1 MKPTTTQ
8 LFLLAMITSSGTLA
22 GDCDWTPMGTGVG
35 PAAYATAVLSNG
47 NPVFGGSINGASGA
61 FVDHIVIWD
70 GTGWVEPGG
79 GVDGFVRTI
88 LALPDGGMIAGGQ
101 FHQAGQV
108 SAGLIAKW
116 DGTEWSALGLG
127 LDAGSCRALLQ
138 TNDGDIIAAGSFL
151 QADEQPAWGIAK
163 WDGTQWT
170 KLGNNTIG
178 GGFAGWFTPEPSPT
192 MALDLAE
199 LPNGDIVACG
209 NFTEVDGMPIRGI
222 ARWDGNQWHPLGTGT
237 SYVARAMTLLP
248 NGDLMVTG
256 TFAQAGGVD
265 CNGIA
270 IWDGTSWSAV
280 GEGFNGINQRSPWDL
295 ETTPDGKVILSGAF
309 DQIDSVPAN
318 NIALYDPASGT
329 WAPIGTGMAL
339 RIQTSVWDVAVD
351 PDGVIYAGGQF
362 ISAGGNSDAWNVAK
376 FDCNLAC
383 LADLTGDGQLDFFDV
398 SAFLNAF
405 TSSEPSADF
414 TGDGTWDFFDV
425 SAFLNAFNQG
435 CP

>member
-1 MKPTTTQ
+1 MKIRTHTIALTTTI
-8 LFLLAMITSSGTLA
+8 LTATALA
-22 GDCDWTPMGTGVG
+22 GDCDWSPLGTGFG

-47 NPVFGGSINGASGA
+47 NPVFGGSINGAGGE

-70 GTGWVEPGG
+70 GTGWIEPGG

-101 FHQAGQV
+101 FFQAGQV

-116 DGTEWSALGLG
+116 DGTEWSPLGLG
-127 LDAGSCRALLQ
+127 LDAGSCRALLR

-151 QADEQPAWGIAK
+151 QADNLPAWGIAK

-170 KLGNNTIG
+170 KMGDNTLG
-178 GGFAGWFTPEPSPT
+178 GGFSGYFTPEPSPT
-192 MALDLAE
+192 IAYDLE
-199 LPNGDIVACG
+199 EMPNGDIIACG

-222 ARWDGNQWHPLGTGT
+222 ARWDGNQWHPLGTGL
-237 SYVARAMTLLP
+237 SNVPRAMTLLP
-248 NGDLMVTG
+248 NGDLMVAG
-256 TFAQAGGVD
+256 VFGEAGGVA

-270 IWDGTSWSAV
+270 VWNGTSWSAV
-280 GEGFNGINQRSPWDL
+280 GDGFNGINQRSPWDL
-295 ETTPDGKVILSGAF
+295 ETTAQGKVIMSGAF
-309 DQIDSVPAN
+309 DQVDSVLAN
-318 NIALYDPASGT
+318 NIAMYDPATDT
-329 WAPIGTGMAL
+329 WSPLGTGMAL

-351 PDGVIYAGGQF
+351 PSGIIYAGGQF

-376 FDCNLAC
+376 FDCNTAC
-383 LADLTGDGQLDFFDV
+383 TADLSGDGQLDFFDV

-405 TSSEPSADF
+405 TNNHPSADF
-414 TGDGTWDFFDV
+414 TGDGVWDFFDV
-425 SAFLNAFNQG
+425 SAFLSAFNLG